1 LAEGLLG
8 CLDGRV
14 SGRLPGRLNAEWK
27 PAVDW
32 VCLTGSV
39 QIAHCWLMLYQDS
52 GDARWLNAARRVNA
66 FVRRTVAVDGPKE
79 TRGGV
84 KGSFP
89 VDGDYGTFEYLNW
102 AAKFFIDSNEL
113 ERALTEH

>member
-1 LAEGLLG
+1 
-8 CLDGRV
+8 
-14 SGRLPGRLNAEWK
+14 
-27 PAVDW
+27 
-32 VCLTGSV
+32 
-39 QIAHCWLMLYQDS
+39 M
-52 GDARWLNAARRVNA
+52 
-66 FVRRTVAVDGPKE
+66 DGPKE

-113 ERALTEH
+113 ERAVVEH

>member
-1 LAEGLLG
+1 
-8 CLDGRV
+8 
-14 SGRLPGRLNAEWK
+14 
-27 PAVDW
+27 
-32 VCLTGSV
+32 
-39 QIAHCWLMLYQDS
+39 
-52 GDARWLNAARRVNA
+52 VNG
-66 FVRRTVAVDGPKE
+66 FVRRTVAVDGQHE

-113 ERALTEH
+113 ERTAVLP